1 MAYGQRDKFIQAVV
15 TFTTS
20 DQAKEMSPIELQ
32 GILAKI
38 RDKYS
43 PEVTNDDW
51 GEIAQGVNDFKF
63 VIVDSVKYKEVPNIE
78 NQLPDFEATSE
89 PEPEPAPEQE
99 STPDITAEQIE
110 KTPEVYN
117 ESEQDGETL
126 EDDFE
131 EEQREKEP
139 EPQKPEKFGRFIK
152 PKENKPIKV
161 NTTRLKGLL
170 KPKKTND

>member
-1 MAYGQRDKFIQAVV
+1 MAYGQRDKFLQAVV

-32 GILAKI
+32 TLLAKI
-38 RDKYS
+38 RDRYA
-43 PEVTNDDW
+43 PEVTNEDW

-63 VIVDSVKYKEVPNIE
+63 VITDSVKYNEVPNIE
-78 NQLPDFEATSE
+78 NQLPGFIEE
-89 PEPEPAPEQE
+89 PEEPESETAEPQE
-99 STPDITAEQIE
+99 ITAEQIE
-110 KTPEVYN
+110 ETPEVYN
-117 ESEQDGETL
+117 EPGQEDSGETI

-131 EEQREKEP
+131 EEKREKEP
-139 EPQKPEKFGRFIK
+139 EPQKPEKFGRYIK

-170 KPKKTND
+170 KPKKTDG

>member
-1 MAYGQRDKFIQAVV
+1 
-15 TFTTS
+15 
-20 DQAKEMSPIELQ
+20 MSPIELQ
-32 GILAKI
+32 GLLAKI
-38 RDKYS
+38 RDRYA
-43 PEVTNDDW
+43 PEVSNEDW

-78 NQLPDFEATSE
+78 DQLPGSEVQIPTTVKE
-89 PEPEPAPEQE
+89 PEIIEDEIGEKDVEVGAYNDDDK
-99 STPDITAEQIE
+99 DITAEQIE
-110 KTPEVYN
+110 KTPEIYN
-117 ESEQDGETL
+117 EQNQDDGETK
-126 EDDFE
+126 EDDYE

-139 EPQKPEKFGRFIK
+139 EPSKPEKFGRFIK

>member
-32 GILAKI
+32 TLLAKI
-38 RDKYS
+38 RDRYA
-43 PEVTNDDW
+43 PEVSNEDW

-63 VIVDSVKYKEVPNIE
+63 VITDSVKYKEVPNIE
-78 NQLPDFEATSE
+78 NQLPDFIETESEE
-89 PEPEPAPEQE
+89 PESPTEEPQE
-99 STPDITAEQIE
+99 ITAEQIDE
-110 KTPEVYN
+110 TPEVYN
-117 ESEQDGETL
+117 EPNQEDGETL

-131 EEQREKEP
+131 EEKREPTP

-152 PKENKPIKV
+152 PKETKPIKV

-170 KPKKTND
+170 KPKKTGD